1 MGDKIE
7 TFPAERLNVMFK
19 YEEIDDYKIAEEL
32 YEYNLALS
40 SIIISLVRGG
50 SEKSD
55 ALVSLLDGLLRKRV
69 LNVSEKEKIKTQK
82 EIERIADELF
92 DLKLKECAS
101 EATLE
106 EINYLLGVA
115 DNLHTLLY

>member
-1 MGDKIE
+1 
-7 TFPAERLNVMFK
+7 MFK

-40 SIIISLVRGG
+40 SIIVSLVRGG

-55 ALVSLLDGLLRKRV
+55 ALVSLLDGLLRKRI
-69 LNVSEKEKIKTQK
+69 LDISKKEKIKIQK

-92 DLKLKECAS
+92 ELKLKECAS
-101 EATLE
+101 DTTLK
-106 EINYLLGVA
+106 EINDLLGVA

>member
-1 MGDKIE
+1 MGDKR
-7 TFPAERLNVMFK
+7 TFPAERLNMFK

-40 SIIISLVRGG
+40 SIIIKLVRGG
-50 SEKSD
+50 SEESD
-55 ALVSLLDGLLRKRV
+55 ALVNLLDGLLRKRI
-69 LNVSEKEKIKTQK
+69 LDISEKQKLKIQK
-82 EIERIADELF
+82 EIDRIADELF
-92 DLKLKECAS
+92 DLKLKECTS
-101 EATLE
+101 NATLE

>member
-1 MGDKIE
+1 MGDKKNE
-7 TFPAERLNVMFK
+7 TFPAERLNMFK

-40 SIIISLVRGG
+40 SIIVKLVRGG
-50 SEKSD
+50 AEESD
-55 ALVSLLDGLLRKRV
+55 ALISLLNSLLRKRI
-69 LNVSEKEKIKTQK
+69 LDISEKEKRKTQK

-101 EATLE
+101 DATLK
-106 EINYLLGVA
+106 EINDLLGVA
-115 DNLHTLLY
+115 DSLHTLLY